1 MLGKLSC
8 RHLLPDRNDVAG
20 AFGDF
25 GTFAPLVVGMIS
37 VCQLNP
43 ANVMIVFGSCYLLG
57 ALVYRMPISVQPMK
71 AIAALAIAGGAT
83 MGAISGSSLTIGVA
97 ILVLTITGSLEWFAK
112 MTPRVAVRGIQLG
125 LALTLVMTSIRF
137 MRKTGTMSV
146 LGIDIPYYALTILS
160 FVMVAALANN
170 RKIPSLFILIPMGM
184 GLAAAQEPFS
194 KLITIQPSIPALNP
208 EISFNSV
215 VTGFMTLAL
224 PQIPLTIGNSVIA
237 TASLSLLLFPNKK
250 TVTVRKLGFTLG
262 IMNVLSSIF
271 GGIPMCHG
279 AGGLAAH
286 YRFGARTVA
295 APIVIGLFLVS
306 LGLLYGK
313 ALTAILNLFPLPIL
327 GVILFFSVLE
337 LALVARDVTRKYE
350 LLVAILVAAIC
361 AFVPYG
367 FLVGWPT
374 GIILGRALERK
385 AQPLAK
391 LVNTAGTSPQIDC

>member
-1 MLGKLSC
+1 
-8 RHLLPDRNDVAG
+8 
-20 AFGDF
+20 
-25 GTFAPLVVGMIS
+25 
-37 VCQLNP
+37 
-43 ANVMIVFGSCYLLG
+43 
-57 ALVYRMPISVQPMK
+57 
-71 AIAALAIAGGAT
+71 

-112 MTPRVAVRGIQLG
+112 ITPRVAVRGIQLG

-137 MRKTGTMSV
+137 MQKTGTMSV

-170 RKIPSLFILIPMGM
+170 RKIPALFILIPMGM
-184 GLAAAQEPFS
+184 GLAAD
-194 KLITIQPSIPALNP
+194 
-208 EISFNSV
+208 
-215 VTGFMTLAL
+215 
-224 PQIPLTIGNSVIA
+224 
-237 TASLSLLLFPNKK
+237 
-250 TVTVRKLGFTLG
+250 
-262 IMNVLSSIF
+262 
-271 GGIPMCHG
+271 
-279 AGGLAAH
+279 